1 VYFGLALESAQTGD
15 VIGLRVQVIGTN
27 VINLYRVKNDTL
39 NFLSQRSVNAPI
51 VRLRLE
57 RSPADGKVALYY
69 NDELLGEAVDFL
81 ASDAELLPLVFV
93 RSGGVIVGLSNW
105 RVSLR

>member
-1 VYFGLALESAQTGD
+1 
-15 VIGLRVQVIGTN
+15 
-27 VINLYRVKNDTL
+27 
-39 NFLSQRSVNAPI
+39 
-51 VRLRLE
+51 
-57 RSPADGKVALYY
+57 VALYY

-93 RSGGVIVGLSNW
+93 RGGGVIVGLSNW